1 VSNTSRAV
9 APDSP
14 VEPASSPVEPA
25 SSLVEPA
32 SSPVEPAETWL
43 VALDIDGTVI
53 HEDETLTQAVVDAVA
68 RTRDAGHTVTLA
80 TGRSWETTRPI
91 LETLGLEPEYVVCA
105 NGAIT
110 MKRDPDV
117 EGGYRRDLVE
127 TFDPGPVLQR
137 IRGGLPDGR
146 FMVEDATG
154 QRLYTEGMQDWNL
167 ENATLVDFDDLA
179 GTPVTR
185 VVVVSPGHEPD
196 AFVELIDSLG
206 LHQVSYAIGWT
217 AWLDIA
223 PDGVNKGTALERV
236 RGILGIPRGRVFVAG
251 DGRNDI
257 EMFEWAGEAGRAVA
271 MGQAPPEVKAVA
283 TEVTTDVREDGLV
296 ASLDALLGVVR

>member
-1 VSNTSRAV
+1 MTGW
-9 APDSP
+9 
-14 VEPASSPVEPA
+14 EK
-25 SSLVEPA
+25 
-32 SSPVEPAETWL
+32 WL
-43 VALDIDGTVI
+43 VALDVDGTVI
-53 HEDETLTQAVVDAVA
+53 HEDETLSHEVVEAVRRV
-68 RTRDAGHTVTLA
+68 RDSGHAVTLA

-110 MKRDPDV
+110 LKRDPAL

-127 TFDPGPVLQR
+127 TFDPGPVLDR
-137 IRGGLPDGR
+137 IRGGLPDGK

-154 QRLYTEGMQDWNL
+154 RRLYTEGMQDWNL
-167 ENATLVDFDDLA
+167 DNATLVEFEDLA
-179 GTPVTR
+179 ATPVTR
-185 VVVVSPGHEPD
+185 VVVVSPAHEPQE
-196 AFVELIDSLG
+196 FVELIDTLG

-236 RGILGIPRGRVFVAG
+236 RAILDIPRERVLAVG

-257 EMFEWAGEAGRAVA
+257 EMFQWAGDEGRAVA

-283 TEVTTDVREDGLV
+283 TEVTGDVRADGLV
-296 ASLDALLGVVR
+296 PVLDALPR

>member
-1 VSNTSRAV
+1 MSTPSRVEPPA
-9 APDSP
+9 SP
-14 VEPASSPVEPA
+14 VEPPASPVEP
-25 SSLVEPA
+25 V
-32 SSPVEPAETWL
+32 ETWL

-53 HEDETLTQAVVDAVA
+53 HEDETLTQAVVDAVGRA
-68 RTRDAGHTVTLA
+68 RDTGHTVTLA

-91 LETLGLEPEYVVCA
+91 LEALGLEPEYVVCA

-110 MKRDPDV
+110 MKRDPDI

-137 IRGGLPDGR
+137 IRSGLPDGR

-154 QRLYTEGMQDWNL
+154 QRLYTDGMQDWNL
-167 ENATLVDFDDLA
+167 ENATLVDFEDLA

-196 AFVELIDSLG
+196 EFVALIDSLG

-236 RGILGIPRGRVFVAG
+236 RGILGIPRDRVFVAG

-257 EMFEWAGEAGRAVA
+257 EMFEWAGESGRAVA

-283 TEVTTDVREDGLV
+283 TEVTADVRADGLV
-296 ASLDALLGVVR
+296 PVLDALPVASMLPR